1 MADLDAEAHAPA
13 VPVGRGQQI
22 IPRPP
27 IWSLGPAAPWRVG
40 AAPTL
45 AQVLRV
51 VPDVTR
57 PLLPAF
63 GDSRHSAVLVLLTDV
78 GDGPELLLTRRSWEM
93 RSHRGEVS
101 FPGGRMDPGE
111 TALDTALREAHEEVG
126 LEPEL
131 VTVCG
136 ELPHLDTAV
145 TRSYI
150 VPKVGTVTERLDL
163 RAQTSEVERVLW
175 VPLVEFTREG
185 VYRSEQWG
193 EPPLDRMLH
202 FFELED
208 ETVWGAT
215 ARIIAD
221 LLRRALV

>member
-1 MADLDAEAHAPA
+1 MADLDAEAQAPI
-13 VPVGRGQQI
+13 PVGRGQQI

-63 GDSRHSAVLVLLTDV
+63 RDSRHSAVLVLLTDV
-78 GDGPELLLTRRSWEM
+78 GAGPEVLLTRRSWEM

-131 VTVCG
+131 VTVRG
-136 ELPHLDTAV
+136 ELPHLNTAV

-163 RAQTSEVERVLW
+163 KAQTSEVERVLW

-185 VYRSEQWG
+185 AYRSEQWG

-202 FFELED
+202 FFELDD

-221 LLRRALV
+221 LLRCALV